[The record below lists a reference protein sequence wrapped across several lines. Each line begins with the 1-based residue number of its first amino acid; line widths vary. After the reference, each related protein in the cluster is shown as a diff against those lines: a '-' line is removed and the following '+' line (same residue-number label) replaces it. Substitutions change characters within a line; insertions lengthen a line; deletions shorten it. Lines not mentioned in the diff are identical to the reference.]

1 MHSPSPAHRND
12 PVAAV
17 AARGV
22 RKTLLGAALV
32 ATAGLS
38 AVAARAEGEGG
49 AAKPEV
55 YPCVIEARQKI
66 KVSASVTG
74 VIEKVLVDR
83 GDRVK
88 AGDPLVEL
96 ESSVER
102 AQVDLAE
109 ARARN
114 GEMVHLAE
122 AKVEA
127 TRKIL
132 DRFDKLRRINGTSV
146 TAAKFEEVELDARLA
161 EINLRDARSTFELAG
176 IEAERARAQLRQRRI
191 VSPVDGVV
199 VERLMSPGEYRN
211 EQSQILT
218 LVAVDPLHVE
228 VFLPVAL
235 HTRVKPGSAVVV
247 MPAAPIGGEH
257 AARVKVVDPV
267 IDAPSG
273 TFGVRLEL
281 PNPAMAIP
289 AGLRCTVRF
298 SPGG

>member
-1 MHSPSPAHRND
+1 MRSPSPALRND
-12 PVAAV
+12 PVVAL

-22 RKTLLGAALV
+22 RTILLGAAMV
-32 ATAGLS
+32 AAVGLS
-38 AVAARAEGEGG
+38 AVAVRAEGEGG
-49 AAKPEV
+49 ATKPEA

-74 VIEKVLVDR
+74 VIEKVFVDR

-109 ARARN
+109 GRARN
-114 GEMVHLAE
+114 GEAVHLAE

-161 EINLRDARSTFELAG
+161 EINLRDARSTFELSG

-199 VERLMSPGEYRN
+199 VERLMAPGEYRN

-235 HTRVKPGSAVVV
+235 YARVKAGSTAVV

-257 AARVKVVDPV
+257 EAKVKVVDSV

-298 SPGG
+298 SAGG